1 LAEFIIGNSLRKIA
15 REHRFVQRLLWRLD
29 FALVWSLVK
38 LFSLLPVD
46 WSSSLGSRVG
56 GIIGPLMKR
65 KTAIFEENFR
75 IAFPEKSP
83 GDISQL
89 ARASWRNAG
98 RVLGE
103 YPHLGTLLNGDGG
116 KRLEVVVRDPAT
128 TFKDRGRPAVA
139 VAAHLGNWEVN
150 ALGMARLGIASA
162 CLYSP
167 PVNPWLDRML
177 LDSRE
182 PLNSELLPRDNST
195 RLLIKALNSGRTV
208 AMVMDRRVDD
218 GKPIPLFGRDKPT
231 TIVPARLALK
241 FNCDLIPVQVE
252 RLEGA
257 RFRVTFHPPVVPTNP
272 DDCMTDQATDMIR
285 QVHQLFESWIR
296 QNPEEWFC
304 SKRLWPKR
312 PEGAPELAVTE
323 TENDSHAA

>member
-1 LAEFIIGNSLRKIA
+1 MAEFIIGNSLRKIA
-15 REHRFVQRLLWRLD
+15 REHRFVQRLLWSLD

-38 LFSLLPVD
+38 FFSLLPVD

-56 GIIGPLMKR
+56 GIIGPLMRR

-83 GDISQL
+83 EEISQL
-89 ARASWRNAG
+89 VRASWRNAG

-103 YPHLGTLLNGDGG
+103 YPHLGALLREDQGE
-116 KRLEVVVRDPAT
+116 RLEVVVRDPER
-128 TFKDRGRPAVA
+128 TFSNSGKPAV
-139 VAAHLGNWEVN
+139 VVGAHLGNWEVN

-177 LDSRE
+177 LESRAA
-182 PLNSELLPRDNST
+182 LNCELLPRDNST
-195 RLLIKALNSGRTV
+195 RLLVKALNKGRTV
-208 AMVMDRRVDD
+208 AMVMDRRVDE
-218 GKPIPLFGRDKPT
+218 GKPVPFFGRDKLT

-241 FNCDLIPVQVE
+241 FKCDLIPSQVE

-285 QVHQLFESWIR
+285 QVHQLFESWIH
-296 QNPEEWFC
+296 QHPEEWFC

-312 PEGAPELAVTE
+312 PDNAAQPAVIE